1 MLDRIVP
8 ELDSAAE
15 PFVRPVPSGAVKVL
29 PRWAE
34 DEIVTKWRLRYRCAD
49 EAETAVAGD
58 GIAVVDDGSFGDGMK
73 WIELELRPF
82 TRELPLTGLSHGR
95 SHLFKVCIETDEGW
109 SNWSNV
115 VTCVVPSPELPAK
128 PAAVFATVKDDTTA
142 SIRWTRPID
151 YAASVSC
158 GRLSRYRLRVAWV
171 WPLTTEEDH
180 RDFCKE
186 FVVDH
191 DQDTFDVPNLE
202 CCRDYRFQVCAEN
215 ITGWG
220 EWSDPSAVINM
231 PLPVPLPPPQ
241 PTLRRATHHSAVIQ
255 WQHPSPGGAPIES
268 FRFRYT
274 TSTDW
279 TTDITEI
286 HDVPHNQ
293 SQYVVNGLKP
303 GMAYLFQVR
312 AVNKYGMGIWSDS
325 SIPMKTVDGQAPS
338 KIKDLTV
345 PHIYKSFVTLQWPP
359 AEDNGYE
366 VTHHLVRYSFQPD
379 MVDVVEPP
387 TISVQRQ
394 GGYDTCALR
403 HLEKGKT
410 YYFQVV
416 AFNKLGMTEWSDPV
430 SVMLPEKT
438 RADQAA
444 IAGS

>member
-1 MLDRIVP
+1 MVSMLPAVVP
-8 ELDSAAE
+8 QLASAAE

-34 DEIVTKWRLRYRCAD
+34 DEIVTKWRLRYRC
-49 EAETAVAGD
+49 
-58 GIAVVDDGSFGDGMK
+58 VDDGETEVTGDGVAIVDDGEK
-73 WIELELRPF
+73 WVELELRPF

-109 SNWSNV
+109 SDWSSV
-115 VTCVVPSPELPAK
+115 VSCVVPSPELPAK

-158 GRLSRYRLRVAWV
+158 GRITRYRLRVAWK
-171 WPLTTEEDH
+171 WPLATDEDQK
-180 RDFCKE
+180 DFCQE
-186 FVVDH
+186 FLIEQDL
-191 DQDTFDVPNLE
+191 DTFEVPNLE

-279 TTDITEI
+279 STDITEI

-345 PHIYKSFVTLQWPP
+345 PHVYKSFITLQWPP
-359 AEDNGYE
+359 AEDNGHE
-366 VTHHLVRYSFQPD
+366 VTHHKVRHSFQAD
-379 MVDVVEPP
+379 MSGEIEAELP
-387 TISVQRQ
+387 VQRQ
-394 GGYDTCALR
+394 GGYDTCSLR
-403 HLEKGKT
+403 HLDKGKT

-430 SVMLPEKT
+430 PVPVPEKT
-438 RADQAA
+438 RGEQEALA
-444 IAGS
+444 ISA